1 MQPLDNRPDSPEAG
15 DPQAVE
21 NALRAVTEDL
31 RHLQQDL
38 VVKFSEDFT
47 RLLSETSRL
56 SEEIDKLLI
65 QQQQQQQLQK
75 LQSMSQEQKAQ
86 QEQLVERL
94 ELLSQQQKSQQEQ
107 LTAQLADL
115 VAAQVQQRLSPH
127 IDELAA
133 AARQSAIAAD
143 ARLAPASNAGRD
155 RRGAGVFLASM
166 DGTLMANYEEVREEL
181 DGYQKRLAEHLKRL
195 NSLQQQGEV
204 VLEVLVNRLIEQLKQ
219 QGNPVPTAAELSQED
234 LERILQNSQPAQLG
248 PQLNSGKTAVLT
260 PSLKPAPAPL
270 PPQPQP
276 PVDRQV
282 APKAPA
288 PAPAPAPAAP
298 PAAAPKPASLVQVGL
313 VLALISSVVL
323 SLFNVSLKIILKAKA
338 PRMIFGIWQLQG
350 FISPGFG
357 NSLLILLLRTVVVIA
372 VMPILATFL
381 YPQVWQDLNRFVKS
395 RDPDQWLKV
404 VGSGFFLFLSQV
416 LIYIAIGNIPTGIAI
431 TIFFIYPIVT
441 VLASW
446 WLFADK
452 PSIVR
457 IAAMGVITGGGVL
470 ALPAGGA
477 QGNLQLGVSAA
488 VGAGIA
494 FAGYVI
500 TAQLGQKKLHPI
512 PFTLVGFLSILVFCT
527 VSLLIP
533 LPKGMAVDFNWSLW
547 PSLLIGSA
555 ILGVFTLASYLLN
568 NFAIRLAGAALASI
582 IGTSGPALTAL
593 FGFIIISEKLLPL
606 QIFGMVLVTLGVAA
620 MSVERMLAQKKP
632 AAAK

>member
-1 MQPLDNRPDSPEAG
+1 MQPLDNGPDRPEAG

-21 NALRAVTEDL
+21 KALRAVTQDL

-65 QQQQQQQLQK
+65 QQQQQQQFQK
-75 LQSMSQEQKAQ
+75 LQSLSQEQKAQ

-94 ELLSQQQKSQQEQ
+94 ESLSQQQKAQQEQ

-115 VAAQVQQRLSPH
+115 VAAQVQERLSPQ

-133 AARQSAIAAD
+133 AAKQSVAAAD

-166 DGTLMANYEEVREEL
+166 DGTLMANYEAAREEL
-181 DGYQKRLAEHLKRL
+181 DGYQNRLAEHLKRL

-204 VLEVLVNRLIEQLKQ
+204 VLEALVNRLIEQLKQ
-219 QGNPVPTAAELSQED
+219 EGNAVPTAAELSQED
-234 LERILQNSQPAQLG
+234 LEHILQNSQPAQLG
-248 PQLNSGKTAVLT
+248 PQLNSGKTPVLA
-260 PSLKPAPAPL
+260 PSSKPVA
-270 PPQPQP
+270 P
-276 PVDRQV
+276 PVPPVPEAPIAQPV
-282 APKAPA
+282 VPKAPA
-288 PAPAPAPAAP
+288 

-357 NSLLILLLRTVVVIA
+357 NSLLILLLRTIVVIA

-381 YPQVWQDLNRFVKS
+381 YPQVWQDLNRFFKS

-477 QGNLQLGVSAA
+477 QGNLQLGVAAA

-494 FAGYVI
+494 FAGYVL

-527 VSLLIP
+527 VSLLLP
-533 LPKGMAVDFNWSLW
+533 LPKAMAVQFNWSLW
-547 PSLLIGSA
+547 PSLVIGSA
-555 ILGVFTLASYLLN
+555 ILGLFTLASYLLN
-568 NFAIRLAGAALASI
+568 NFAIRFAGAALASI

-593 FGFIIISEKLLPL
+593 FGFVIIGEKLLAM

-632 AAAK
+632 AAQTAK

>member
-21 NALRAVTEDL
+21 KALRAVTQDL

-75 LQSMSQEQKAQ
+75 LQSLSQEQKAQ
-86 QEQLVERL
+86 QQQLVEQL
-94 ELLSQQQKSQQEQ
+94 ESLSQQQKAQQEQ

-115 VAAQVQQRLSPH
+115 VAAQVQERLTKR

-133 AARQSAIAAD
+133 AARQSASAAAD

-166 DGTLMANYEEVREEL
+166 DGTLMANYEAVREEL
-181 DGYQKRLAEHLKRL
+181 DGCQNKLAEQLKRL

-204 VLEVLVNRLIEQLKQ
+204 VLEALVNRLIEQLQ
-219 QGNPVPTAAELSQED
+219 QEGNPVQTAAELSQED
-234 LERILQNSQPAQLG
+234 LERILQGSQPPLLG
-248 PQLNSGKTAVLT
+248 PQLNSGKTTVLA
-260 PSLKPAPAPL
+260 PSLKPVPAPVPPVPLAPA
-270 PPQPQP
+270 
-276 PVDRQV
+276 DRQV
-282 APKAPA
+282 VPK
-288 PAPAPAPAAP
+288 APAPAPAAP

-313 VLALISSVVL
+313 VLALVSSVLL

-338 PRMIFGIWQLQG
+338 PRMIFGVWQLEG

-381 YPQVWQDLNRFVKS
+381 YPQVWQDLNRFFKS

-477 QGNLQLGVSAA
+477 QGNLQLGVAAA

-547 PSLLIGSA
+547 PSLVIGSA
-555 ILGVFTLASYLLN
+555 ILGLFTLASYLLN
-568 NFAIRLAGAALASI
+568 NFAIRFAGAALASI

-593 FGFIIISEKLLPL
+593 FGFMIIGEKLLAQ

-632 AAAK
+632 AAQTAK

>member
-21 NALRAVTEDL
+21 KALRAVTQDL

-65 QQQQQQQLQK
+65 QQQQQQQLQQ
-75 LQSMSQEQKAQ
+75 LQSLSQEQKAQ
-86 QEQLVERL
+86 QQQLVEQL
-94 ELLSQQQKSQQEQ
+94 ESLSQQQKAQQEQ

-115 VAAQVQQRLSPH
+115 VAAQVQERLSQR
-127 IDELAA
+127 IDQLAA
-133 AARQSAIAAD
+133 AAQQSASAAD

-181 DGYQKRLAEHLKRL
+181 DGYQNRLAEQLKRL

-204 VLEVLVNRLIEQLKQ
+204 VLEALVNRLIEQLKQ
-219 QGNPVPTAAELSQED
+219 EGNPVQTAAELSQED
-234 LERILQNSQPAQLG
+234 IERILQGSQPPQLG
-248 PQLNSGKTAVLT
+248 PQLNSGKTTVLA
-260 PSLKPAPAPL
+260 PSLKPVPAPVPPVPLAPA
-270 PPQPQP
+270 
-276 PVDRQV
+276 DRQV
-282 APKAPA
+282 VPKAP
-288 PAPAPAPAAP
+288 PAP
-298 PAAAPKPASLVQVGL
+298 PAAAPKPPSVVQVGL
-313 VLALISSVVL
+313 LLALISSVVL

-338 PRMIFGIWQLQG
+338 PRMIFGVWQLQG

-381 YPQVWQDLNRFVKS
+381 YPQVWQDLNRFFKS

-477 QGNLQLGVSAA
+477 QGNLQLGVAAA

-494 FAGYVI
+494 FAGYVL

-547 PSLLIGSA
+547 PNLVIGSA
-555 ILGVFTLASYLLN
+555 ILGLFTLASYLLN
-568 NFAIRLAGAALASI
+568 NFAIRFAGAALASI

-593 FGFIIISEKLLPL
+593 FGFVIIGEKLLAM

-632 AAAK
+632 AAQPAK

>member
-1 MQPLDNRPDSPEAG
+1 MQPLDDRPDSPEAG

-21 NALRAVTEDL
+21 KALRAVTQDL

-38 VVKFSEDFT
+38 AIKFSEDFT

-65 QQQQQQQLQK
+65 QQQQQQQLQQ
-75 LQSMSQEQKAQ
+75 LQSLSQEQKAQ
-86 QEQLVERL
+86 QQQLVEQL
-94 ELLSQQQKSQQEQ
+94 ESLSQQQKAQQEQ

-115 VAAQVQQRLSPH
+115 VAAQVQERLSQR
-127 IDELAA
+127 IDQLAA
-133 AARQSAIAAD
+133 SAKQSAAAAD

-181 DGYQKRLAEHLKRL
+181 DGYQNRLAEQLKRL

-204 VLEVLVNRLIEQLKQ
+204 VLEALVNRLIEQLKQ
-219 QGNPVPTAAELSQED
+219 EGNPVQTAAELSQED
-234 LERILQNSQPAQLG
+234 IERILQGSQPPQLG
-248 PQLNSGKTAVLT
+248 PQLNSGKTTVLA
-260 PSLKPAPAPL
+260 PSLKPVPAPVPPVPLAPA
-270 PPQPQP
+270 
-276 PVDRQV
+276 DRQV
-282 APKAPA
+282 VPKAP
-288 PAPAPAPAAP
+288 PAP
-298 PAAAPKPASLVQVGL
+298 PAAAPKPPSVVQVGL
-313 VLALISSVVL
+313 LLALISSVVL

-338 PRMIFGIWQLQG
+338 PRMIFGVWQLQG

-381 YPQVWQDLNRFVKS
+381 YPQVWQDLNRFFKS

-477 QGNLQLGVSAA
+477 QGNLQLGVAAA

-494 FAGYVI
+494 FAGYVL

-547 PSLLIGSA
+547 PNLVIGSA
-555 ILGVFTLASYLLN
+555 ILGLFTLASYLLN
-568 NFAIRLAGAALASI
+568 NFAIRFAGAALASI

-593 FGFIIISEKLLPL
+593 FGFVIIGEKLLAM

-632 AAAK
+632 AAQTAK

>member
-1 MQPLDNRPDSPEAG
+1 MQPLDNRPDRPEAG

-21 NALRAVTEDL
+21 KALRAVTQDL

-38 VVKFSEDFT
+38 AIKFSEDFT

-65 QQQQQQQLQK
+65 QQQQQQQLQQ
-75 LQSMSQEQKAQ
+75 LQSLSQDQKAQ

-94 ELLSQQQKSQQEQ
+94 ESLSQQQKAQQEQ
-107 LTAQLADL
+107 LAAQLADL
-115 VAAQVQQRLSPH
+115 VTEQVQERLTKR
-127 IDELAA
+127 IDELTA
-133 AARQSAIAAD
+133 AARLSASPAAAD

-155 RRGAGVFLASM
+155 RRGGGVFLASM
-166 DGTLMANYEEVREEL
+166 DGTLMANYEAAQEEL
-181 DGYQKRLAEHLKRL
+181 DGYQNRLAEQLKRL

-204 VLEVLVNRLIEQLKQ
+204 VLEALVNRLIEQLKQ
-219 QGNPVPTAAELSQED
+219 EGNPVQTAAELSQED
-234 LERILQNSQPAQLG
+234 LERILQSSQPAQLS
-248 PQLNSGKTAVLT
+248 PQLNSGKTAALA
-260 PSLKPAPAPL
+260 PSLKPVPAPV
-270 PPQPQP
+270 PPVPQP
-276 PVDRQV
+276 PADRQV
-282 APKAPA
+282 VPK
-288 PAPAPAPAAP
+288 APAAP
-298 PAAAPKPASLVQVGL
+298 PAAAPKPPSVVQVGL

-350 FISPGFG
+350 FITPGFG
-357 NSLLILLLRTVVVIA
+357 NSLLILLLRTIVVIA

-395 RDPDQWLKV
+395 GDRDQWLKV

-446 WLFADK
+446 WLFADR
-452 PSIVR
+452 PTIVR

-494 FAGYVI
+494 FAGYVL

-527 VSLLIP
+527 VSLLLP
-533 LPKGMAVDFNWSLW
+533 LPKAMAVQFDWNLW

-555 ILGVFTLASYLLN
+555 ILGLFTLASYLLN
-568 NFAIRLAGAALASI
+568 NFAIRFAGAALASI

-593 FGFIIISEKLLPL
+593 FGFVIIGEKLLPM

-632 AAAK
+632 AAQTAK